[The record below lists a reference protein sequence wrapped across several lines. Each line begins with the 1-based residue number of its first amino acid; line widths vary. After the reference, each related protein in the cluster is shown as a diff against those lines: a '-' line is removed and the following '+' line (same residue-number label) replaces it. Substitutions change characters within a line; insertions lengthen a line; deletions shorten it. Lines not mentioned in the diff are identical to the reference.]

1 MYKSPAHICSM
12 CMHVSFMCAGTY
24 VCMNTCVHVCL
35 HASGH
40 NIYSY
45 TYIQLHIHIQIQIH
59 KYVHTH
65 LHKHT
70 CIHMCVYIYICVM
83 CICICVCIYIYTRM
97 CIYGYPPIW
106 GPLGFFTPRR
116 KPLNHHTMKPTERA
130 TMGPAF
136 ETRHVSRFR
145 RDLSYIILLSCACI
159 NSSWLFT
166 VLLVL
171 VCIYV
176 AYQSCCCL

>member
-1 MYKSPAHICSM
+1 MSV
-12 CMHVSFMCAGTY
+12 CMHLDIY
-24 VCMNTCVHVCL
+24 
-35 HASGH
+35 
-40 NIYSY
+40 IYSY
-45 TYIQLHIHIQIQIH
+45 TYIQLHIQIQIQIY

-70 CIHMCVYIYICVM
+70 CIHMCVCIYIFVSCVYAY
-83 CICICVCIYIYTRM
+83 VWCIYIYTRM

-116 KPLNHHTMKPTERA
+116 KPLNHHTIKPTERA

-145 RDLSYIILLSCACI
+145 RDLSYIILLSYACI

-171 VCIYV
+171 VYIYV

>member
-1 MYKSPAHICSM
+1 MYI
-12 CMHVSFMCAGTY
+12 
-24 VCMNTCVHVCL
+24 
-35 HASGH
+35 
-40 NIYSY
+40 Y
-45 TYIQLHIHIQIQIH
+45 TYIH
-59 KYVHTH
+59 
-65 LHKHT
+65 
-70 CIHMCVYIYICVM
+70 
-83 CICICVCIYIYTRM
+83 IYIYV
-97 CIYGYPPIW
+97 YGYHPIW

-116 KPLNHHTMKPTERA
+116 KPLNHQTIKPTERA

-145 RDLSYIILLSCACI
+145 RDLSYIILLSYACI

-171 VCIYV
+171 VYIYV

>member
-1 MYKSPAHICSM
+1 MGIQDN
-12 CMHVSFMCAGTY
+12 VY
-24 VCMNTCVHVCL
+24 V
-35 HASGH
+35 
-40 NIYSY
+40 
-45 TYIQLHIHIQIQIH
+45 HIH
-59 KYVHTH
+59 
-65 LHKHT
+65 
-70 CIHMCVYIYICVM
+70 M
-83 CICICVCIYIYTRM
+83 YTVEVPNRKM
-97 CIYGYPPIW
+97 QGLQGYERERERYIYGYPPIW

-116 KPLNHHTMKPTERA
+116 KPLNHQTIKPTERA

-145 RDLSYIILLSCACI
+145 RDLSYIILLSYACI

-171 VCIYV
+171 VYIYV